1 MRALV
6 WSLRIA
12 IFLVLFAFAVK
23 NTEMAAVR
31 FPFGLESEVPLIVVM
46 LVAFGLGIF
55 AGVLAMIGPL
65 FRSKRQAA
73 KLRKAR
79 APEHAPHAIQPPVD
93 S

>member
-12 IFLVLFAFAVK
+12 VFLVLFAFAVK
-23 NTEMAAVR
+23 NTELSVVR
-31 FPFGLESEVPLIVVM
+31 FPFGGQTDAPLIVVL

-65 FRSKRQAA
+65 FRTKRQVS

-79 APEHAPHAIQPPVD
+79 IADHAPHAIQPPVD
-93 S
+93 G